1 MPSDPSSELCRR
13 EKKLSWFKRLKHSLI
28 SFLRSEESF
37 EESLTELIEEHESY
51 GNKVS
56 HEEKEMLQNIIN
68 YGDLKVNDVMVP
80 RSEVKA
86 LPDTATLDDFKEL
99 LLKKTHTRIP
109 IYHENL
115 DNVKGFVNVKDLL
128 PWIYRR
134 DQLKWDIDKLI
145 REIFIVSPSMKLID
159 LLVKMKQ
166 SRIHIAII
174 VDEYGCTDGLVTF
187 EDLVEEIVGEIEDEF
202 DENKDSD
209 MIKIRE
215 DVFVVN
221 AREDIEKIESY
232 CGISLNYDGEKG
244 DYDSIGGLIMHVL
257 GRLPKKGEQLFF
269 SSGVSVEIIDC
280 NPRRINKVIIR
291 KGIE

>member
-99 LLKKTHTRIP
+99 LLKKNHTRIP

-128 PWIYRR
+128 PWIYRK

-221 AREDIEKIESY
+221 AREDIEKIEDK
-232 CGISLNYDGEKG
+232 IDDEEKAKQK
-244 DYDSIGGLIMHVL
+244 L
-257 GRLPKKGEQLFF
+257 E
-269 SSGVSVEIIDC
+269 
-280 NPRRINKVIIR
+280 
-291 KGIE
+291 